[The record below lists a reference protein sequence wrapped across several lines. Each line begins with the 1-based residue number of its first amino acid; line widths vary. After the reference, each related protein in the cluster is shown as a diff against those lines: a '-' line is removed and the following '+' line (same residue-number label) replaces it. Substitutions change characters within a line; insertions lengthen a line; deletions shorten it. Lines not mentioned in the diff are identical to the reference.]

1 MSVFRQQPFYFN
13 KPDIIRDSKQNFMAS
28 ILIAE
33 ADTITTGDLDLTDYS
48 IFRNAV
54 MLNSVD
60 TEKIFDSY
68 ADVEILA
75 INKLAINNRV
85 LEKLPNLRFIQIM
98 ATGYDNVDLEACKDR
113 GIQVCNVKDYS
124 TDSVAQHVFAL
135 ILALTNK
142 VEYHWQ
148 MAREGIWS
156 REPKFTFYT
165 PSIPELRGKTLGI
178 IGMGRIGHN
187 VAEIALAFGMEVITY
202 TRSPE
207 KIGTSE
213 IRFKELADLTKSSD
227 IISLH
232 LPLTDDSQHMINE
245 QFLDEMKENA
255 LLINTA
261 RGGLID
267 EKALYEALLN
277 KKIKGAGLDVLTTE
291 PPRGD
296 HPLLTLS
303 NCIITSHMAWAT
315 LDARKKLIEKAT
327 ANIETFLNEGRVPHS
342 LV

>member
-1 MSVFRQQPFYFN
+1 
-13 KPDIIRDSKQNFMAS
+13 MAS

-33 ADTITTGDLDLTDYS
+33 ADTITTGDLDLSRYP

-68 ADVEILA
+68 SDTEILA
-75 INKLAINNRV
+75 INKLVINKRT
-85 LEKLPNLRFIQIM
+85 LDQLPNLRFIQIL

-113 GIQVCNVKDYS
+113 GVEVCNVKDYS
-124 TDSVAQHVFAL
+124 TESVAQHVFAL

-156 REPKFTFYT
+156 NEPKFTFYT
-165 PSIPELRGKTLGI
+165 PSIPELSGKTMGI
-178 IGMGRIGHN
+178 IGMGRIGHS
-187 VAEIALAFGMEVITY
+187 VAEIALAFGMDVFTY

-207 KIGTSE
+207 KIGTSR
-213 IRFKELADLTKSSD
+213 IRFKELEDLTKSSD

-232 LPLTDDSQHMINE
+232 LPLTYESGNMINE
-245 QFLDEMKENA
+245 LFLDNMKEEA

-267 EKALYEALLN
+267 ENALYEALSK
-277 KKIKGAGLDVLTTE
+277 KKIRGAGLDVLTTE
-291 PPRGD
+291 PPKAD

-303 NCIITSHMAWAT
+303 NCIVTSHMAWAS
-315 LDARKKLIEKAT
+315 LDARKKLIDKAT
-327 ANIETFLNEGRVPHS
+327 ENIETFIREGKVPHS